1 MIGVEYLGIT
11 IWIMKFE
18 DLHILIN
25 NVWLSMER
33 YSLEVIVR
41 KVACLIEFDISSS
54 MSILDFILELSFG

>member
-1 MIGVEYLGIT
+1 MYLELISLT

-18 DLHILIN
+18 DLFILIN

-41 KVACLIEFDISSS
+41 KVACLIEFVISSS